1 MKKNR
6 LLLFLLFVGGC
17 SLFHKPTHP
26 YKGFSTTDNVTYFKY
41 CDMGTTHKKMEPGSV
56 IQAVLSYSKMNDSVF
71 LTTRDKGYPF
81 SVFLTHNSL
90 ARGSTYERHLLK
102 SDEGDSLIYIVPV
115 DSVFQYILHT
125 PIPYFLHKGDMM
137 KVHIRVSAIMDS
149 IQYIAKAKAI
159 REYRKDMDMQEQ
171 LDLLHYATA
180 NNIPDSD
187 KRHNIYILPLTPGN
201 GPAIQTGS
209 LVSLAYRGS
218 FLNGR
223 MFDSVPA
230 SSPLQF
236 RCGDTA
242 QMIPGL
248 EIGIKMMCEGEKAK
262 IIIPSQL
269 AFGENGSSTGIVPP
283 YTSVLY
289 EVTILKVIN
298 GPVTKN

>member
-1 MKKNR
+1 MNR
-6 LLLFLLFVGGC
+6 ICLFLLLLFITGC
-17 SLFHKPTHP
+17 SLFHKPSHP
-26 YKGFSTTDNVTYFKY
+26 YKGFSTSDNITYFKY
-41 CDMGTTHKKMEPGSV
+41 CDMGTTHKKMGPGSV

-81 SVFLTHNSL
+81 SVFLTYNSL
-90 ARGSTYERHLLK
+90 ANGSTYERHLLK

-115 DSVFQYILHT
+115 DSVFQHILHT

-137 KVHIRVSAIMDS
+137 KVSIRVSAILDS
-149 IQYIAKAKAI
+149 AQYIAKAKAI

-171 LDLLHYATA
+171 LDLLRYATA

-187 KRHNIYILPLTPGN
+187 KRHNIYILPISPGN
-201 GPAIQTGS
+201 GPEIKTGS
-209 LVSLAYRGS
+209 LVSIAYKGS

-223 MFDSVPA
+223 MFDSVSA
-230 SSPLQF
+230 NSPMQF

-248 EIGIKMMCEGEKAK
+248 ETGIKMMREGEKAK